1 MAHIAEKIDFKQ
13 GSKRSMEN
21 PDLRKALYK
30 ATDLFRAQRAATMA
44 ANDKW
49 DDLRNRAREIKRHTI
64 ENLDYYLEMLEES
77 VTRAGGIVHWA
88 RDGLEAARIITDIA
102 HEHGV
107 KRVVKSKSMATEEI
121 ELNGA
126 FDQAGI
132 GVVET
137 DLGEYIIQ
145 LAGERPSHIIAPAIH
160 KTKHE
165 ISELFAEKLGIPYQD
180 DPQGLTA
187 AARERLR
194 GEFLNADMG
203 VSGVNFAAADTGT
216 IAIVENEGNS
226 RLTTTLPRVHVALM
240 GMEKILPRFSDLS
253 LFLSLL
259 IKSATG
265 QKLSTYI
272 SLITGPKNETDID
285 GPEEFHLVI
294 LDNGRTKILSNP
306 HTRESLYCLRCGA
319 CLNICPVYRQV
330 GGHAYGGIYSG
341 PIGAIITPQL
351 LGVERAPDLPFASTL
366 CGACRDVCP
375 VIIDI
380 PKVLLQ
386 LREQAIKSP
395 VSIVSRR
402 ADFLERVAVRLWRF
416 AMEHSSAY
424 GLFTKLA
431 YWAQLPFKSST
442 RSGDVLR
449 SAPFLS
455 GWTETRDFPLVA
467 RTTFRERWKRSL
479 KYGGGGGGDG

>member
-13 GSKRSMEN
+13 GSKRSMESTT
-21 PDLRKALYK
+21 LRKALYK

-44 ANDKW
+44 ENDEW
-49 DDLRNRAREIKRHTI
+49 DELRSRAREIKRHTI

-88 RDGLEAARIITDIA
+88 RDGAAAARIITDIA
-102 HEHGV
+102 REHGV

-121 ELNGA
+121 ELNAA
-126 FDQAGI
+126 FEQAGI

-216 IAIVENEGNS
+216 IAIVENEGNA

-272 SLITGPKNETDID
+272 SLITGPKNETGID

-306 HTRESLYCLRCGA
+306 HTRE
-319 CLNICPVYRQV
+319 
-330 GGHAYGGIYSG
+330 
-341 PIGAIITPQL
+341 
-351 LGVERAPDLPFASTL
+351 
-366 CGACRDVCP
+366 
-375 VIIDI
+375 
-380 PKVLLQ
+380 
-386 LREQAIKSP
+386 
-395 VSIVSRR
+395 
-402 ADFLERVAVRLWRF
+402 
-416 AMEHSSAY
+416 
-424 GLFTKLA
+424 
-431 YWAQLPFKSST
+431 
-442 RSGDVLR
+442 
-449 SAPFLS
+449 
-455 GWTETRDFPLVA
+455 
-467 RTTFRERWKRSL
+467 
-479 KYGGGGGGDG
+479 